1 MKGAQSGSHLRAAL
15 ARKWAE
21 RPNRGEGPF
30 VLASKQKVSQGYSPA
45 GENAGLAYALR
56 DDVP

>member
-1 MKGAQSGSHLRAAL
+1 MSKLDLPKDTPQGARDLL
-15 ARKWAE
+15 FWA
-21 RPNRGEGPF
+21 G
-30 VLASKQKVSQGYSPA
+30 KHKVSQGYLPA